1 MIFLVIRYN
10 TQNAKDDLDKFT
22 SLVRDGIPFTFVRFS
37 DGEIEILRNRKLFIG
52 NNITEFRGRVFNN
65 DFPEFDRKY
74 FDPDVDIDLRKDL
87 LSAATFSDENYFK
100 GIPTAH
106 NDMLEEREFLL
117 RLNGR
122 RSHQMTFADLFLN
135 SNFVYARTS
144 FFPVIIDY
152 FENISVVGNF
162 RCELRGELKNGI
174 LFPIPD
180 NLFSQYHNVKMST
193 MSLLEK
199 TPRAGLVLSSASSL
213 SNILGKELRQI
224 RPDITFID
232 IGTALNDL
240 LGLPMGTRAYHK
252 LINPRGLRQKF
263 QAWRYK
269 RKREYKLRW

>member
-1 MIFLVIRYN
+1 MIFLVTRQYV
-10 TQNAKDDLDKFT
+10 QNARDDLDKLT
-22 SLVRDGIPFTFVRFS
+22 SLVQNHIPFTFVRFS
-37 DGEIEILRNRKLFIG
+37 DGEIEILRNRKLVIG

-74 FDPDVDIDLRKDL
+74 FDPDVDTDLRRDL
-87 LSAATFSDENYFK
+87 LSAATFADAHYFK

-106 NDMLEEREFLL
+106 NDMIEEREFLL

-122 RSHQMTFADLFLN
+122 RSHQMTFTDLFLN
-135 SNFVYARTS
+135 SNYVYARTS
-144 FFPVIIDY
+144 FFPVIIHH

-162 RCELRGELKNGI
+162 RCELRGELKKGT

-180 NLFSQYHNVKMST
+180 NLFSQYHDAKASMMSQ
-193 MSLLEK
+193 LEK

-252 LINPRGLRQKF
+252 LINPKGFRQNF
-263 QAWRYK
+263 QAWKYK
-269 RKREYKLRW
+269 WKREYKLRW